1 MLRVRLYSDV
11 HTEFHAD
18 GGGAFIDS
26 MDPEDVDVLVLAGDL
41 SNEMGIQSTLEAFG
55 KRFAGIPICYV
66 TGNHEFYGG
75 DRGTTWNKVAEAAAG
90 TPNLHWLNNE
100 VFEFR
105 GRRFLGTTLWF
116 YKSAMNG
123 PVHLMNDFVMI
134 GDFEK
139 WVFEENRK
147 AIQFLD
153 KEVREGD
160 IVITHYLPSEACVAP
175 RYKGSSLNQFFV
187 CDVTKLIETRKPAL
201 WFFGHTHDSIDVRI
215 GPTRLVCNP
224 FGYARYQENQKFDEK
239 LIIEV

>member
-1 MLRVRLYSDV
+1 MRIRLYSDV

-18 GGGAFIDS
+18 GGGAFIES
-26 MDPEDVDVLVLAGDL
+26 MDPTDVDILVLAGDL
-41 SNEMGIQSTLEAFG
+41 SNAEGIRATLEAFG
-55 KRFAGIPICYV
+55 KQFAGIPVCYV

-75 DRGTTWNKVAEAAAG
+75 NRETTWKEVRAAARQ

-100 VFEFR
+100 VFEFG

-123 PVHLMNDFVMI
+123 PVHLMNDFVQI
-134 GDFEK
+134 GDFSE

-160 IVITHYLPSEACVAP
+160 IVITHYLPSEECVAP
-175 RYKGSSLNQFFV
+175 R
-187 CDVTKLIETRKPAL
+187 
-201 WFFGHTHDSIDVRI
+201 
-215 GPTRLVCNP
+215 
-224 FGYARYQENQKFDEK
+224 
-239 LIIEV
+239 